1 MIKVERDHSI
11 VTIRFDCYT
20 ITYDEWYVA
29 ETITVE
35 CDLAKVNEIIDGKE
49 RRWVVPVLESVSVEY
64 GERKFVLYIPF
75 RDERILIDCI
85 RPELSTYVVMDNRNG
100 NIELNLAS
108 GLGFARKYRA
118 IYKEENEMSNC
129 INNNDD
135 KSFIKKE
142 VFIIMNDRIFMYHLP
157 FHGQVIEYLL
167 KSDAVSQQILV
178 CCDYARIKGSIMEQT
193 FEGLSIDGKPLPVE
207 AGRECQVIGKLESS
221 AYDTVQ
227 QVYIVGSDG
236 KEFFID
242 TYSEDI
248 GIGAKDGSGCHI
260 KLKDPVT
267 REIKDF
273 HVNYAFSV
281 SGKRFIY
288 QSAN

>member
-1 MIKVERDHSI
+1 MIKIERDHSI

-100 NIELNLAS
+100 NIELNLTS

-167 KSDAVSQQILV
+167 KSDAISQQILV

-193 FEGLSIDGKPLPVE
+193 FDGLSIDGKPLPVE

>member
-49 RRWVVPVLESVSVEY
+49 RRWVVPMLESVSAEY

-85 RPELSTYVVMDNRNG
+85 HPEWSTYVVMDRNG
-100 NIELNLAS
+100 NIELHTAS
-108 GLGFARKYRA
+108 GLGFVRKYKA
-118 IYKEENEMSNC
+118 IYKEENKMSNC
-129 INNNDD
+129 VNDNDD

-157 FHGQVIEYLL
+157 FHGKVIEYLL
-167 KSDAVSQQILV
+167 KSDAVSRQILV
-178 CCDYARIKGSIMEQT
+178 CCDYARIKGSIIEQT
-193 FEGLSIDGKPLPVE
+193 FEGLSIDGNPLPVE
-207 AGRECQVIGKLESS
+207 SGYECPVLGKLENS

-227 QVYIVGSDG
+227 QVCIAGLDG
-236 KEFFID
+236 KKFFID

-248 GIGAKDGSGCHI
+248 GICTENGSGCCV

-267 REIKDF
+267 KEVIDF
-273 HVNYAFSV
+273 HVDYAFSI
-281 SGKRFIY
+281 SSKRFIY

>member
-49 RRWVVPVLESVSVEY
+49 RRWVVPMLESVSAEY

-85 RPELSTYVVMDNRNG
+85 NPEWSTYVVMDRNG
-100 NIELNLAS
+100 NIELHTAS
-108 GLGFARKYRA
+108 GLGFVRKYKA
-118 IYKEENEMSNC
+118 IYKEENEISNC

-157 FHGQVIEYLL
+157 FYGQVIEYLL
-167 KSDAVSQQILV
+167 KSDAISQQILV

-193 FEGLSIDGKPLPVE
+193 FDGLSIDGKALPVE
-207 AGRECQVIGKLESS
+207 AGHECQVIGKLESS

-267 REIKDF
+267 KEIKDF

-281 SGKRFIY
+281 SGKIFIY

>member
-1 MIKVERDHSI
+1 MIKIERDHSK

-49 RRWVVPVLESVSVEY
+49 RRWVVPVLESVSAEY

-85 RPELSTYVVMDNRNG
+85 YPERSTYVVMDRNG
-100 NIELNLAS
+100 NIELHSSS
-108 GLGFARKYRA
+108 GLSFIRKYKA
-118 IYKEENEMSNC
+118 IYKEENKMSNC
-129 INNNDD
+129 VNDDD

-157 FHGQVIEYLL
+157 FHGKVIEYLL
-167 KSDAVSQQILV
+167 KSDAISQQILI

-207 AGRECQVIGKLESS
+207 AGHECQVIGKLESS

>member
-1 MIKVERDHSI
+1 
-11 VTIRFDCYT
+11 
-20 ITYDEWYVA
+20 VA

-49 RRWVVPVLESVSVEY
+49 RRWVVPMLESVSAEY

-85 RPELSTYVVMDNRNG
+85 HPEWSTYVVMDRNG
-100 NIELNLAS
+100 NIELHSAS
-108 GLGFARKYRA
+108 GLGFIRKYRP

-129 INNNDD
+129 INNND

-167 KSDAVSQQILV
+167 KSDAISQQILI

-193 FEGLSIDGKPLPVE
+193 FDGLSIDGKALPVE
-207 AGRECQVIGKLESS
+207 AGHECQVIGKLESS

-267 REIKDF
+267 KEIKNF

>member
-100 NIELNLAS
+100 NIELNLTS
-108 GLGFARKYRA
+108 GLGFTRKYRA

-129 INNNDD
+129 VNNNDD

-167 KSDAVSQQILV
+167 KSDAISQQILV

-193 FEGLSIDGKPLPVE
+193 FDGLSIDGKALPVE

-221 AYDTVQ
+221 VYDTVQ

>member
-1 MIKVERDHSI
+1 
-11 VTIRFDCYT
+11 
-20 ITYDEWYVA
+20 
-29 ETITVE
+29 
-35 CDLAKVNEIIDGKE
+35 
-49 RRWVVPVLESVSVEY
+49 
-64 GERKFVLYIPF
+64 
-75 RDERILIDCI
+75 
-85 RPELSTYVVMDNRNG
+85 
-100 NIELNLAS
+100 
-108 GLGFARKYRA
+108 
-118 IYKEENEMSNC
+118 MSNC
-129 INNNDD
+129 VNDNDD

-157 FHGQVIEYLL
+157 FHGKVIEYLL
-167 KSDAVSQQILV
+167 KSDAISQQILV

-193 FEGLSIDGKPLPVE
+193 FEGLSIDGKALPVE
-207 AGRECQVIGKLESS
+207 AGHECQVIGMLESS
-221 AYDTVQ
+221 VYDTAQ

>member
-1 MIKVERDHSI
+1 MIKVERDHSK

-20 ITYDEWYVA
+20 ITYDEWYVT

-49 RRWVVPVLESVSVEY
+49 RRWVVPVLESVSAEY

-85 RPELSTYVVMDNRNG
+85 HPEWSTYVVMDRNG
-100 NIELNLAS
+100 NIELHSAS
-108 GLGFARKYRA
+108 GLGFVRKYKA

-193 FEGLSIDGKPLPVE
+193 FDGLSIDGKPLPVE
-207 AGRECQVIGKLESS
+207 AGHECHVIGSLESS

-227 QVYIVGSDG
+227 QIYIVGSDG

-267 REIKDF
+267 KEIKDF